1 MPKVRSALL
10 ILCLLSFCSGVVA
23 ADRRHAPWR
32 DIGHEVS
39 VRVWPL
45 TGVENTWSW
54 DFRND
59 GAETITLMKFSY
71 VTRTPDGSTFT
82 RNDVVPGDLRPG
94 QMIGGWIAFM
104 AESTSEP
111 TIVIK
116 EVKKRG
122 PVR

>member
-1 MPKVRSALL
+1 MRKVRSALL
-10 ILCLLSFCSGVVA
+10 FLCLLSFCGGVVA

-32 DIGHEVS
+32 DIGYDVS

-45 TGVENTWSW
+45 TGIKNTWSW

-59 GAETITLMKFSY
+59 GADTITSMKFSY
-71 VTRTPDGSTFT
+71 VARSPDGSTFT

-104 AESTSEP
+104 TESTSEP

-116 EVKKRG
+116 EVKRRR
-122 PVR
+122 PAR